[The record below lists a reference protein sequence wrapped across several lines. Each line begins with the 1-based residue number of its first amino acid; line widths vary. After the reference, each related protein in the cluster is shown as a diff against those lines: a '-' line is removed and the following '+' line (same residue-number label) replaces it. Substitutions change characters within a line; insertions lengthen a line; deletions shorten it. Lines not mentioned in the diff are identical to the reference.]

1 LRADRIRLIFVIIV
15 LLAALIG
22 LFWPTPGKEYSSF
35 FDRMFGNIRLGLD
48 IKGGSRLD
56 YAIELNEDSDKTIS
70 EVADQ
75 VVVVVRQRLDNAN
88 YTEATV
94 QKVGSGADTRLR
106 VEIPGVEDPAVAER
120 LVGKKGKLY
129 FGEILESQESD
140 TKPPKKVG
148 INYIDT
154 QWLRYKDPVN
164 NTTLWYL
171 VRDYVK
177 IGAQKYYLDGSSV
190 RNAAAAADTQRGG
203 FKIQLTFDSEG
214 ADLFG
219 RITSNFVGEQ
229 LPIVLDDVVL
239 VAPVVQT
246 AIRDGQAE
254 ISGSFTAQ
262 ESMELAALIKSGN
275 LPAELVKL
283 QERTLGPTLGK
294 DIIRASLIAGLFGLG
309 IVLVYMIIVYGLFGI
324 VADIALLFNA
334 TLLFGVM
341 AGGNFIL
348 TLPGIAG
355 IILTIGTTVDGN
367 IIVLERIKEEMKM
380 GKTPLNAISGGF
392 SKSFSTILD
401 ANITT
406 ILAAVVLYYLGT
418 GTIKGFATTLII
430 GILGSMFTTL
440 VVSRILLDAM
450 SGSIKNK
457 WHKPEVEA
465 GDSV

>member
-1 LRADRIRLIFVIIV
+1 MKADRIRLIFVIVV

-22 LFWPTPGKEYSSF
+22 LFWPTPGKDYSSF
-35 FDRMFGNIRLGLD
+35 LERMFGNIRLGLD

-56 YAIELNEDSDKTIS
+56 YAIKLNEDSDKTIS

-75 VVVVVRQRLDNAN
+75 VVVVVRQRLDSAN

-94 QKVGSGADTRLR
+94 QKVGSGPDTRLR

-140 TKPPKKVG
+140 TKPAKKVG

-154 QWLRYKDPVN
+154 QWLKSKDPVN
-164 NTTLWYL
+164 NTNLWYL

-177 IGAQKYYLDGSSV
+177 VGAQKYYLDGSSV
-190 RNAAAAADTQRGG
+190 RNAVAAADTQRGG
-203 FKIQLTFDSEG
+203 FKIQLTFDNEG

-229 LPIVLDDVVL
+229 LPIVLDDIVL

-246 AIRDGQAE
+246 PIRDGQAE

-262 ESMELAALIKSGN
+262 EAMELAALIKSGN

-309 IVLVYMIIVYGLFGI
+309 IVLVYMIVIYGLFGI
-324 VADIALLFNA
+324 VTDIALIFNSL
-334 TLLFGVM
+334 LLFGVM
-341 AGGNFIL
+341 AGGSFIL

-367 IIVLERIKEEMKM
+367 IIVLERIKEEMKT
-380 GKTPLNAISGGF
+380 GKTPLNAIAGGF
-392 SKSFSTILD
+392 SKSISTILD

-406 ILAAVVLYYLGT
+406 VLAAIVLYYLGT

-440 VVSRILLDAM
+440 VVSRVILDGM
-450 SGSIKNK
+450 SGSIENK